1 MTRTKDEG
9 IQPGFW
15 IGLAMVILLLVFTTK
30 HCHGKAVYDTIPC
43 RTECIQKFI
52 EQPTKNGNSRI
63 FAVYTDE
70 KDNIIDLIP
79 VSASVYDYILL
90 CKHNNINPSLGIKL
104 RDGQIYSIIKYK
116 RKYVKKNVR

>member
-1 MTRTKDEG
+1 MTRTNDEG
-9 IQPGFW
+9 TQSGFW
-15 IGLAMVILLLVFTTK
+15 IGLAMVILLLIFVTK
-30 HCHGKAVYDTIPC
+30 HCHAKAVYDTIPC
-43 RTECIQKFI
+43 STECIQKFI
-52 EQPTKNGNSRI
+52 EQPTKSGNSRI

-116 RKYVKKNVR
+116 RKYVKKNIH

>member
-52 EQPTKNGNSRI
+52 EQPTKSGNSRI

-70 KDNIIDLIP
+70 ENNITDLIP
-79 VSASVYDYILL
+79 VSGAVYDYIVL
-90 CKHNNINPSLGIKL
+90 CKSNSVKPSLGIKL

-116 RKYVKKNVR
+116 KRYVKKNVR